1 MRKMWAEDCPG
12 DLRAI
17 LRRTCALA
25 RVPRIWRVYTEASA
39 AQ

>member
-1 MRKMWAEDCPG
+1 MREMWVEDCPG
-12 DLRAI
+12 DLRAT

-25 RVPRIWRVYTEASA
+25 RVPRIWHLYTEASA